1 MHLFS
6 DNTALRSHLESQL
19 SFMHACSHTGLD
31 LLRQVSDMNLK
42 LARQEIEGALD
53 ASRDML
59 ACSDPMQMVQVA
71 MRQISPAAERLRSY
85 QQQLQQQLLSVLS
98 GGQARLGGAADTAD
112 TRLPA
117 ARRIESAIADQ
128 MLQRA
133 AASAPVGGAT
143 DPGNV
148 IVSGNVF
155 GSSTGT
161 GNGSASAAGETQH

>member
-19 SFMHACSHTGLD
+19 SFMHACSRTGFD

-53 ASRDML
+53 ASRDIL
-59 ACSDPMQMVQVA
+59 ACSDPMQMVQAA
-71 MRQISPAAERLRSY
+71 MRQIPPAAERLRSY
-85 QQQLQQQLLSVLS
+85 QQHLLSVLS
-98 GGQARLGGAADTAD
+98 DGQARLSGAADD

-117 ARRIESAIADQ
+117 ARRSEGAIADEVQ
-128 MLQRA
+128 QRA
-133 AASAPVGGAT
+133 AASAPVDGAT

-155 GSSTGT
+155 GSSTG
-161 GNGSASAAGETQH
+161 NGSASAAGKTQH